1 MNASSEHV
9 PQSAIWGYGEVDVGE
24 TKCYILMTAPV
35 GVGNITVGYSRAPN
49 SNTPTGDDSPPPGL
63 FPDSYVLPVHFEV
76 KDPVNQTIV
85 EEDLVTPGSFEVNFK
100 ARGKYTVYITS
111 HGNETSPMPIG
122 VRFEEG
128 NPENR
133 EADKYLLSIIL
144 TASGATLIV
153 IGLVMRVISNR
164 VNNKNSKS
172 SEKELRS

>member
-9 PQSAIWGYGEVDVGE
+9 PQVAIWSYGEVNVNE
-24 TKCYILMTAPV
+24 THCYILLTAPV
-35 GVGNITVGYSRAPN
+35 GVGNLTVGVARTSSNAP
-49 SNTPTGDDSPPPGL
+49 SGTDSPPAGL
-63 FPDSYVLPVHFEV
+63 FPDFYVLPIHLEV
-76 KDPVNQTIV
+76 KDPANQTLV
-85 EEDLVTPGSFEVNFK
+85 EQDLVTPGFFEVDFK
-100 ARGKYTVYITS
+100 TRGQYSVYITNQ
-111 HGNETSPMPIG
+111 GNETSPMPIG